1 MSKKFR
7 RYNSYKL
14 KRLANPWRKPRG
26 LHNKLR
32 LGFSGYGKA
41 VKVGHGTP
49 SKELNIVVVKNQ
61 NDLDM
66 AKEKNAQI
74 IFSSKLGLRKKVEMM
89 KKVQELKLTVINVKD
104 DFISKVEE
112 KLKQR
117 KTVKEELKKKK
128 ESKQKELDKKAK
140 TKKDEK
146 SDEEKSDDEKKETE
160 KKEKDKLLTKKD
172 GGM

>member
-1 MSKKFR
+1 
-7 RYNSYKL
+7 
-14 KRLANPWRKPRG
+14 
-26 LHNKLR
+26 
-32 LGFSGYGKA
+32 
-41 VKVGHGTP
+41 
-49 SKELNIVVVKNQ
+49 
-61 NDLDM
+61 
-66 AKEKNAQI
+66 
-74 IFSSKLGLRKKVEMM
+74 M

-146 SDEEKSDDEKKETE
+146 ASS
-160 KKEKDKLLTKKD
+160 
-172 GGM
+172 GGVHLAASCVEPWLSHTGHCVVDL

>member
-128 ESKQKELDKKAK
+128 SLIKKLRPRKMKSPTKKSLMMRKKKQKRKKK
-140 TKKDEK
+140 INY
-146 SDEEKSDDEKKETE
+146 
-160 KKEKDKLLTKKD
+160 
-172 GGM
+172 